1 MWLEHVT
8 QHGMKVT
15 ALPGNQ
21 LAARMQHQQIRKL
34 PKLKLILFS
43 NRHTWADGAR
53 WSMNQSWDEA
63 QAFNASVIVM
73 KLESPC

>member
-1 MWLEHVT
+1 ME
-8 QHGMKVT
+8 VT

-21 LAARMQHQQIRKL
+21 LATRMQLQQIRKL

-43 NRHTWADGAR
+43 NRHTWTGGAR
-53 WSMNQSWDEA
+53 WSMNQLGDAA

-73 KLESPC
+73 KLDSPC